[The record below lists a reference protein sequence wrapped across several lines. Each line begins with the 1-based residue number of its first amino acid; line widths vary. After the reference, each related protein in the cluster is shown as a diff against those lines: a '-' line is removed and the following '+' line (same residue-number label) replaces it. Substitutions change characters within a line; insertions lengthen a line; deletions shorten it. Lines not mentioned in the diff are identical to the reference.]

1 MIQRTLVLALSAA
14 LALAPSIAGA
24 DPAKAKAKPK
34 KAKVTKTVA
43 PQVCTDFYSTVN
55 NDWFNANK
63 APTGT
68 AVNSAMAVLQANSLQ
83 QQRQLLDSAMT
94 SPQNKNQKLL
104 GDFWASGLDE
114 ASIESDGSKSIAPL
128 IQRVNAIK
136 RAKDIPAAIAAL
148 HQVGIPVAFNF
159 SADIDL
165 NDLDR
170 HIGYFSQGGLGL
182 PDSAFYTR
190 TDPDTAAL
198 MSRYRDYV
206 KNILTLTGSDPGKVA
221 NDVNWVMGIESSI
234 AKFSKS
240 AQPTRD
246 PRSAYAA
253 MPISNL
259 KNQYRNLQ
267 LAEFIAAQ
275 GVKDDIVSMADPQY
289 FAQLDALVKNT
300 STEQWKTYLRYQI
313 GHAMAPYLSKSFRK
327 AEGEFFGRVFRDQTG
342 APPRWQEVLSAI
354 NLAAGP
360 MLGREYVSRYVP
372 SATSARAESVAK
384 EVVEALSKRIDSN
397 TWMSATAKQEAKRKL
412 EKTRIEVG
420 APRRDLD
427 YTIQPMGRGSFGGN
441 MLIASTWRHAQEMKR
456 IGNGNADR
464 RWDVLPQDAAL
475 GYDMAHNRIIITAA
489 MLQAPVIDMS
499 QPQASQYGALG
510 ALVGHEL
517 TRGFDNRGRM
527 LDASG
532 NIRDWWTPQ
541 DAAAWNTRMSA
552 IAAQY
557 SGHAYPEL
565 GGAKVNGSLTREQ
578 DTADLAGLELAW
590 DALAKS
596 GTPDAAN
603 STAFFNGWA
612 RLWPQ
617 AMSKEAAALQQATSS
632 YAPGKWR
639 TNGPLV
645 NMPEFAT
652 AFKCKAGT
660 PMALPANKQVN
671 IWR

>member
-1 MIQRTLVLALSAA
+1 MIQRTLVIALSAA

-34 KAKVTKTVA
+34 AKVAKTVA
-43 PQVCTDFYSTVN
+43 PQVCTDFYSTLN
-55 NDWFNANK
+55 KDWLNANK
-63 APTGT
+63 APEGA
-68 AVNSAMAVLQANSLQ
+68 AVNSAMAVLQANSIQ
-83 QQRQLLDSAMT
+83 QQRQLLDAAMT
-94 SPQNKNQKLL
+94 SPQNQNQKLL

-114 ASIESDGSKSIAPL
+114 ASIETDGSKSIAPL
-128 IQRVNAIK
+128 IQRVNSIK

-159 SADIDL
+159 SADVDL
-165 NDLDR
+165 NELNR

-182 PDSAFYTR
+182 PDAAFYTR
-190 TDPDTAAL
+190 NDADTVAL

-206 KNILTLTGSDPGKVA
+206 KNILTLTGSDAGKVA
-221 NDVNWVMGIESSI
+221 NDVNLVMGIESSI
-234 AKFSKS
+234 AKFSKP

-246 PRSAYAA
+246 PRTAYAA
-253 MPISNL
+253 MPIANL
-259 KNQYRNLQ
+259 KNQYRSLQ

-275 GVKDDIVSMADPQY
+275 GVKDDMVSMVDPQY

-313 GHAMAPYLSKSFRK
+313 GHAMAPYLSRSFRQ
-327 AEGEFFGRVFRDQTG
+327 AEGEFFGRVFRNETS
-342 APPRWQEVLSAI
+342 APPRWQQVLAAI

-372 SATSARAESVAK
+372 SGAASRAESVGK
-384 EVVEALSKRIDSN
+384 DVVEALSRRIDSN
-397 TWMSATAKQEAKRKL
+397 TWMSAAAKQEAKSKL
-412 EKTRIEVG
+412 GKTTIEIG

-456 IGNGNADR
+456 IGKGNADR

-489 MLQAPVIDMS
+489 ILQAPVIDMT
-499 QPQASQYGALG
+499 QPQAAQYGALG
-510 ALVGHEL
+510 ALIGHEL

-527 LDASG
+527 VDAGG
-532 NIRDWWTPQ
+532 NLRDWWTPQ
-541 DAAAWNTRMSA
+541 DASGWNSKMTA
-552 IAAQY
+552 IASQY
-557 SGHAYPEL
+557 SGYPYPEL
-565 GGAKVNGSLTREQ
+565 SGAKINGALTREQ

-590 DALAKS
+590 DALAK
-596 GTPDAAN
+596 GGAPDVAN
-603 STAFFNGWA
+603 ATAFFNGWG

-632 YAPGKWR
+632 YSPGKWR
-639 TNGPLV
+639 TNGPLA

-660 PMALPANKQVN
+660 PMSLPAAQQVK